1 MAKAEAQLSLDIIK
15 MSTDAEMLKMLSW
28 HMGMKE
34 DHYKQ
39 KELHVQRHRV
49 QHIQKPGS
57 SLFFLI
63 MAVKYW
69 CD

>member
-49 QHIQKPGS
+49 
-57 SLFFLI
+57 
-63 MAVKYW
+63 
-69 CD
+69 